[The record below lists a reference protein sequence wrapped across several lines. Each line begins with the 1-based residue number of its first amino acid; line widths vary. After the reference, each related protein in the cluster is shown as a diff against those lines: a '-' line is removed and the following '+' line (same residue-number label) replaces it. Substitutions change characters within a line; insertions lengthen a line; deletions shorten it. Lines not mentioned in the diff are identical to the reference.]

1 MTRRI
6 NDMEQSPA
14 LRKKFVDFSTTI
26 KQSSSIEV
34 NKAGLA

>member
-6 NDMEQSPA
+6 HYMEQSPE
-14 LRKKFVDFSTTI
+14 LFKKFVGFSTAI